1 MASLKYQQPVFGHV
15 SRRNQMIDTATR
27 TTVWTIDPV
36 HSAVEFSVKHMRIAT
51 VKGRF
56 SDVTGQITIDNENIE
71 NSRVE
76 VEIGAVSI
84 DTRNEKRDAHL
95 RSADFFDVEAFPTLT
110 FKSSRVSQNGDDLVV
125 TGDLAMHGVTRQ
137 VTLDAEFNGQA
148 GNPTGH
154 QIISYTAKTQL
165 NRKDFG
171 LNWNATLETGG
182 VLVGDDIRIN
192 IEIEAY
198 ADV

>member
-1 MASLKYQQPVFGHV
+1 MT
-15 SRRNQMIDTATR
+15 DTATR
-27 TTVWTIDPV
+27 TTVWTIDPD
-36 HSAVEFSVKHMRIAT
+36 HSDVEFSVKHMRIAT

-56 SDVTGQITIDNENIE
+56 SDVTGQITIDYENIE

-76 VEIGAVSI
+76 VEIGAASI

-95 RSADFFDVEAFPTLT
+95 RSADFFDVESFPTLK
-110 FKSSRVSQNGDDLVV
+110 FRSSRIEQSGGNLVI
-125 TGDLAMHGVTRQ
+125 TGDLTMHGVTRQ
-137 VTLDAEFNGQA
+137 ITLDAEFNGQA

-154 QIISYTAKTQL
+154 QIISYTAKTEL

-198 ADV
+198 DDV